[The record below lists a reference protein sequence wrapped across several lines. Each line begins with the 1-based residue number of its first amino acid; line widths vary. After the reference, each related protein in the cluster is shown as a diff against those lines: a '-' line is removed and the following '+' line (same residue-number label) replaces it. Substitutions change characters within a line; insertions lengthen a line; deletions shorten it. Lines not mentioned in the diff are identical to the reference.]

1 MIELHEKLKFFS
13 EKYKL
18 NYKYFK
24 LIEKKHLFQKKI
36 IIYYG
41 INDYFF
47 EIDKKNHFKS
57 KNYFPYFD
65 NNQTSTLENWICSIK
80 STMLKKNILLKSIE
94 DGKTLRNEFKNK
106 HKV

>member
-1 MIELHEKLKFFS
+1 MQNVMIELHEKLKVFS

-24 LIEKKHLFQKKI
+24 VVEKKSIFKKKI

-47 EIDKKNHFKS
+47 
-57 KNYFPYFD
+57 
-65 NNQTSTLENWICSIK
+65 
-80 STMLKKNILLKSIE
+80 
-94 DGKTLRNEFKNK
+94 
-106 HKV
+106 